1 MKKINILIS
10 TFFGNGYISKIPGT
24 FTSLS
29 TLIILYILF
38 EVLQFKNLNYILIL
52 YSIIFFYSFYAVM
65 DSETEFENKDPRQ
78 IVIDEVLGQAMP
90 LILIVYLSSKNLIN
104 IPVEIYYLLS
114 FILFRFF
121 DIVKPFPVSYFD
133 KQHKNFFGIIMDD
146 IMAGLY
152 TMLIIYLISFKILM
166 SIDKLHKKLIKKKHY
181 ICSRILHRW
190 FIIK

>member
-1 MKKINILIS
+1 MKKINVLIS

-29 TLIILYILF
+29 TLIILYIFF

-65 DSETEFENKDPRQ
+65 DSETEFEIKDPRQ

-90 LILIVYLSSKNLIN
+90 LILIVYLSSNNLIN
-104 IPVEIYYLLS
+104 VPVEIYYLLS

-152 TMLIIYLISFKILM
+152 TMLIIYLISFK
-166 SIDKLHKKLIKKKHY
+166 
-181 ICSRILHRW
+181 
-190 FIIK
+190 F

>member
-10 TFFGNGYISKIPGT
+10 TFFGNGYVSKIPGT

-29 TLIILYILF
+29 TTILLYILF
-38 EVLQFKNLNYILIL
+38 EILHFKNLNYILIL

-104 IPVEIYYLLS
+104 IHVEIYYFLS

-152 TMLIIYLISFKILM
+152 TILIIYFFSFK
-166 SIDKLHKKLIKKKHY
+166 
-181 ICSRILHRW
+181 
-190 FIIK
+190 F

>member
-1 MKKINILIS
+1 MKKINVLIS

-29 TLIILYILF
+29 TLIILYIFF
-38 EVLQFKNLNYILIL
+38 EVLHFKNLNYILIL

-65 DSETEFENKDPRQ
+65 DSATEFENKAPRQ

-121 DIVKPFPVSYFD
+121 DIIKPFPVSYFD

-152 TMLIIYLISFKILM
+152 TMLIIYLVSFK
-166 SIDKLHKKLIKKKHY
+166 
-181 ICSRILHRW
+181 
-190 FIIK
+190 F

>member
-1 MKKINILIS
+1 MKKINLLIS

-29 TLIILYILF
+29 TSIILYILF
-38 EVLQFKNLNYILIL
+38 ELFNFRNLNYILIL
-52 YSIIFFYSFYAVM
+52 YSIVFFYSFYAVM

-90 LILIVYLSSKNLIN
+90 LILIVYLSIN
-104 IPVEIYYLLS
+104 KMISIPVEIYYLLS

-133 KQHKNFFGIIMDD
+133 KKHKNFFGIIMDD

-152 TMLIIYLISFKILM
+152 SMIIIYLFALK
-166 SIDKLHKKLIKKKHY
+166 
-181 ICSRILHRW
+181 
-190 FIIK
+190 F

>member
-1 MKKINILIS
+1 MKKINLLIS

-38 EVLQFKNLNYILIL
+38 EVLQFNNLNYILIL

-65 DSETEFENKDPRQ
+65 DSEMEFDNKDPRQ

-152 TMLIIYLISFKILM
+152 TMLIIYLV
-166 SIDKLHKKLIKKKHY
+166 SIK
-181 ICSRILHRW
+181 
-190 FIIK
+190 F

>member
-1 MKKINILIS
+1 
-10 TFFGNGYISKIPGT
+10 
-24 FTSLS
+24 
-29 TLIILYILF
+29 
-38 EVLQFKNLNYILIL
+38 
-52 YSIIFFYSFYAVM
+52 M
-65 DSETEFENKDPRQ
+65 DSETEFNNKDPRQ

-104 IPVEIYYLLS
+104 IPVEMYYLLS

-152 TMLIIYLISFKILM
+152 TMLIIYLISLKF
-166 SIDKLHKKLIKKKHY
+166 
-181 ICSRILHRW
+181 
-190 FIIK
+190 

>member
-1 MKKINILIS
+1 MKKINLLIS

-29 TLIILYILF
+29 TSIILYILF
-38 EVLQFKNLNYILIL
+38 ELLNFKNLNYILIL
-52 YSIIFFYSFYAVM
+52 YSIVFFYSFYAVM
-65 DSETEFENKDPRQ
+65 DSETEFENNDPRQ

-90 LILIVYLSSKNLIN
+90 LILTVYLSINNLID

-114 FILFRFF
+114 FVLFRFF

-133 KQHKNFFGIIMDD
+133 KKHKNFFGIIMDD

-152 TMLIIYLISFKILM
+152 SMIIIYLFALK
-166 SIDKLHKKLIKKKHY
+166 
-181 ICSRILHRW
+181 
-190 FIIK
+190 F

>member
-10 TFFGNGYISKIPGT
+10 TFFGNGYISRIPGT

-38 EVLQFKNLNYILIL
+38 EILQFKNLNYILIL
-52 YSIIFFYSFYAVM
+52 YSITFFYSFYAVM

-78 IVIDEVLGQAMP
+78 IVIVEVLGQAMP
-90 LILIVYLSSKNLIN
+90 LILIVYLSSQNLIN
-104 IPVEIYYLLS
+104 VPVEIYYLLS

-152 TMLIIYLISFKILM
+152 TMLIIYIISLKF
-166 SIDKLHKKLIKKKHY
+166 
-181 ICSRILHRW
+181 
-190 FIIK
+190 

>member
-1 MKKINILIS
+1 MKKINLLIS

-29 TLIILYILF
+29 TSIILYILF
-38 EVLQFKNLNYILIL
+38 ELLNFKNLNYILIL
-52 YSIIFFYSFYAVM
+52 YSIVFFYSFYAVM
-65 DSETEFENKDPRQ
+65 DSETEFENNDPRQ

-90 LILIVYLSSKNLIN
+90 LILTVYLSINNLID

-133 KQHKNFFGIIMDD
+133 KKHKNFFGIIMDD

-152 TMLIIYLISFKILM
+152 SMIIIYLFALK
-166 SIDKLHKKLIKKKHY
+166 
-181 ICSRILHRW
+181 
-190 FIIK
+190 F

>member
-10 TFFGNGYISKIPGT
+10 TFFGNGYVSKIPGT

-29 TLIILYILF
+29 TTILLYILF
-38 EVLQFKNLNYILIL
+38 EILHFKNLNYILIL

-104 IPVEIYYLLS
+104 IHVEIYYFLS

-152 TMLIIYLISFKILM
+152 TMLLIYLISLKF
-166 SIDKLHKKLIKKKHY
+166 
-181 ICSRILHRW
+181 
-190 FIIK
+190 

>member
-1 MKKINILIS
+1 MKKINVLIS

-24 FTSLS
+24 FTSFS

-52 YSIIFFYSFYAVM
+52 YSITFFYSFYAVM

-104 IPVEIYYLLS
+104 IPVEIYYFLS

-121 DIVKPFPVSYFD
+121 DIVKPFPVNYFD

-152 TMLIIYLISFKILM
+152 TMLIIYLISFK
-166 SIDKLHKKLIKKKHY
+166 
-181 ICSRILHRW
+181 
-190 FIIK
+190 F

>member
-1 MKKINILIS
+1 MKRINLLIS

-38 EVLQFKNLNYILIL
+38 EVLQFNNLNYILIL
-52 YSIIFFYSFYAVM
+52 YSIVFFYSFYAVM
-65 DSETEFENKDPRQ
+65 DSETEFDNKDPRQ

-90 LILIVYLSSKNLIN
+90 LIFIIYLSSKNLLN
-104 IPVEIYYLLS
+104 IPVEIYYLSS

-152 TMLIIYLISFKILM
+152 TMLIIYLISFK
-166 SIDKLHKKLIKKKHY
+166 
-181 ICSRILHRW
+181 
-190 FIIK
+190 F

>member
-1 MKKINILIS
+1 MKKINVLIS
-10 TFFGNGYISKIPGT
+10 TFIGNGYISKIPGT

-38 EVLQFKNLNYILIL
+38 EVFQFKNLNYILIL
-52 YSIIFFYSFYAVM
+52 FSITFFYSFYAVM

-104 IPVEIYYLLS
+104 IPVEIYYFLS

-152 TMLIIYLISFKILM
+152 TMLIIYLISLKF
-166 SIDKLHKKLIKKKHY
+166 
-181 ICSRILHRW
+181 
-190 FIIK
+190 

>member
-1 MKKINILIS
+1 
-10 TFFGNGYISKIPGT
+10 
-24 FTSLS
+24 
-29 TLIILYILF
+29 
-38 EVLQFKNLNYILIL
+38 
-52 YSIIFFYSFYAVM
+52 M
-65 DSETEFENKDPRQ
+65 DSETEFDNKDPRQ

-90 LILIVYLSSKNLIN
+90 LIFILYLSSKNLIN

-152 TMLIIYLISFKILM
+152 TMLIIYLVSFK
-166 SIDKLHKKLIKKKHY
+166 
-181 ICSRILHRW
+181 
-190 FIIK
+190 F

>member
-1 MKKINILIS
+1 MKKINVLIS

-29 TLIILYILF
+29 TLVILYILF
-38 EVLQFKNLNYILIL
+38 EILQFKNLNYILIL

-104 IPVEIYYLLS
+104 IPVETYYLLS

-152 TMLIIYLISFKILM
+152 TMLIIYLVSLKF
-166 SIDKLHKKLIKKKHY
+166 
-181 ICSRILHRW
+181 
-190 FIIK
+190 

>member
-1 MKKINILIS
+1 MKKINLLIS

-29 TLIILYILF
+29 TSIILYILF
-38 EVLQFKNLNYILIL
+38 ELFNFKNLSYILIL
-52 YSIIFFYSFYAVM
+52 YSIVFFYSFYAVM

-90 LILIVYLSSKNLIN
+90 LILIVYLSTNKMIN

-133 KQHKNFFGIIMDD
+133 KKHKNFFGIIMDD

-152 TMLIIYLISFKILM
+152 TILIIYFVSFK
-166 SIDKLHKKLIKKKHY
+166 
-181 ICSRILHRW
+181 
-190 FIIK
+190 F

>member
-29 TLIILYILF
+29 TLIILYVLF
-38 EVLQFKNLNYILIL
+38 EVLNFKNLNYILIL

-90 LILIVYLSSKNLIN
+90 LILIVYLSSLDLIS

-114 FILFRFF
+114 FIFFRFF
-121 DIVKPFPVSYFD
+121 DIVKPFPINFID
-133 KQHKNFFGIIMDD
+133 KKTGAIYVILDD
-146 IMAGLY
+146 IIAGIFVC
-152 TMLIIYLISFKILM
+152 LIFLL
-166 SIDKLHKKLIKKKHY
+166 
-181 ICSRILHRW
+181 
-190 FIIK
+190 FI

>member
-1 MKKINILIS
+1 MKKINVLIS
-10 TFFGNGYISKIPGT
+10 TFFGNGYISRIPGT

-38 EVLQFKNLNYILIL
+38 EILQFKNLNYILIL
-52 YSIIFFYSFYAVM
+52 YSITFFYSFYPVM

-104 IPVEIYYLLS
+104 IPVEIYYFLS

-133 KQHKNFFGIIMDD
+133 KQHKHFFGIIMDD

-152 TMLIIYLISFKILM
+152 TMLIIYLISLKF
-166 SIDKLHKKLIKKKHY
+166 
-181 ICSRILHRW
+181 
-190 FIIK
+190 

>member
-1 MKKINILIS
+1 MKRINVLIS

-24 FTSLS
+24 FTSFS
-29 TLIILYILF
+29 TLIILYIFF

-52 YSIIFFYSFYAVM
+52 YSITFFYSFYAVM

-90 LILIVYLSSKNLIN
+90 LILIVYLSSKNQIN
-104 IPVEIYYLLS
+104 ISVEIYYFLS

-152 TMLIIYLISFKILM
+152 TMLIIYLISFK
-166 SIDKLHKKLIKKKHY
+166 
-181 ICSRILHRW
+181 
-190 FIIK
+190 F

>member
-1 MKKINILIS
+1 MKKINVLIS

-29 TLIILYILF
+29 TLVILYILF

-52 YSIIFFYSFYAVM
+52 YSITFFYSFYAVM
-65 DSETEFENKDPRQ
+65 DSETEFEDKDPRQ

-90 LILIVYLSSKNLIN
+90 LIFIVYLSSKNLIN
-104 IPVEIYYLLS
+104 VPVEIYYFLS

-152 TMLIIYLISFKILM
+152 TMFIIYLISLKF
-166 SIDKLHKKLIKKKHY
+166 
-181 ICSRILHRW
+181 
-190 FIIK
+190 

>member
-1 MKKINILIS
+1 MKRINLLIS

-38 EVLQFKNLNYILIL
+38 EVLQFNNLNYILIL

-65 DSETEFENKDPRQ
+65 DSETEFDNKDPRQ

-90 LILIVYLSSKNLIN
+90 LIFIIYLSSKNLIN
-104 IPVEIYYLLS
+104 IPVEIYYLSS

-152 TMLIIYLISFKILM
+152 TMLIIYLVSFK
-166 SIDKLHKKLIKKKHY
+166 
-181 ICSRILHRW
+181 
-190 FIIK
+190 F

>member
-1 MKKINILIS
+1 MKKINLLIS

-38 EVLQFKNLNYILIL
+38 EVLQFNNLNYILIL

-65 DSETEFENKDPRQ
+65 DSETEFDNKDPRQ

-90 LILIVYLSSKNLIN
+90 LIFIVYLSSKNLIN
-104 IPVEIYYLLS
+104 FPVEIYYLLS

-133 KQHKNFFGIIMDD
+133 NQHKNFFGIIMDD

-152 TMLIIYLISFKILM
+152 TILIIYLVSFI
-166 SIDKLHKKLIKKKHY
+166 
-181 ICSRILHRW
+181 
-190 FIIK
+190 F